1 MVHPKTSR
9 SFAAFCLA
17 AVALTC
23 ACDTDGTLEI
33 VDAGPSDAGQ
43 LGGRDTIL
51 RAVDWPADARRGPV
65 LLTVDLVDPDGSVTA
80 VRVERE
86 AGGAWVPATTLW
98 HEREGNRL
106 RWAWDSFADQP
117 STGLANVRFVATDP
131 EDGDVTLDLS
141 LELSNDPEVDRL
153 VLVSHPYTETAGVRG
168 QEISAW
174 VWDGLSPGLLASSN
188 RVQVGLNPGVIRAAP
203 HGRAAAVDIT
213 EFQQWGIDIVRTPL
227 DALVDGVEVTHTL
240 ELPYS
245 VAAAFAWSH
254 DGRYLWVAGGLSNNP
269 PLPPVLWRYEPSEDL
284 SVWPDP
290 VAVTELPGPPGALA
304 VDPLTGRVLVHCGK
318 GGGEVDHLVL
328 YDRHGEEIGRLSQD
342 LGPTQGMG
350 ISSDGQY
357 ALWAPNPFSN
367 YAGKLLLFSL
377 ESGVAMVGEPVDF
390 TNGYEPWFHPDR
402 GSHAALVSSFES
414 NAVTPVRHQAGA
426 VSVGSPI
433 TGLPLAAEM
442 DRIERGSQSGTF
454 LLPVTS
460 SPTTLRAVMLNTDG
474 TAHRI
479 EFSAPLGAGFEA
491 MSGGIAIQR

>member
-1 MVHPKTSR
+1 MLQPKTSLP
-9 SFAAFCLA
+9 FAAFCLA
-17 AVALTC
+17 VVALT
-23 ACDTDGTLEI
+23 AGCDSDGTVEI
-33 VDAGPSDAGQ
+33 VDAGPSDAGH

-65 LLTVDLVDPDGSVTA
+65 LLTVDLIDPDGSVTG
-80 VRVERE
+80 VKVEQD
-86 AGGAWVPATTLW
+86 AGGTWVPATTLW
-98 HEREGNRL
+98 HERDGNRL

-117 STGLANVRFVATDP
+117 STGLASLRFVATDP

-141 LELSNDPEVDRL
+141 LELSNDPDVDRL

-168 QEISAW
+168 DEVSAW
-174 VWDGLSPGLLASSN
+174 VWDGLSPGLLATSH
-188 RVQVGLNPGVIRAAP
+188 RVKVGLNPGLIRAAP

-227 DALVDGVEVTHTL
+227 DALVDEVEVTHTL
-240 ELPYS
+240 EIPYS
-245 VAAAFAWSH
+245 VAAAFEWSH

-284 SVWPDP
+284 SVWPEP
-290 VAVTELPGPPGALA
+290 VAVAELPGPPGAMA
-304 VDPLTGRVLVHCGK
+304 VDRATGRMLVHCGK

-328 YDRHGEEIGRLSQD
+328 YDRHGEELGRLSLD

-350 ISSDGQY
+350 ISADGQY
-357 ALWAPNPFSN
+357 ALWTPNPFSDF
-367 YAGKLLLFSL
+367 AGKLLLLSL
-377 ESGVAMVGEPVDF
+377 ESGVTMVGDPVDF
-390 TNGYEPWFHPDR
+390 TNAFEPHFHPDR

-426 VSVGSPI
+426 LSVGSPI

-479 EFSAPLGAGFEA
+479 DVSVPLGEGFDS